1 MTIFDPILDFFR
13 GKAVTVPPLDGA
25 FRPNRRLDQATVAG
39 TIASPID
46 LAVYHGA
53 LVVASGNAVHRLESD
68 GTFAVHAIFPAP
80 VSALAVSTDG
90 RLAVALETG
99 ALSVDGQAIALPD
112 DIRSITALAFS
123 PDGTLFLAN
132 GSQKNAPSAWKRDLM
147 EKQASGSLW
156 RVGNEGA
163 RKVAG
168 GLAWPQGIAFA
179 GGRLIASESWTRR
192 IVAIDPDTGS
202 ASTALANIPG
212 YPGRITP
219 LSVGGFALSVFAP
232 VNRLIEFVLQ
242 EDTYRTDMLREV
254 DPACW
259 IAPMLSSGRS
269 FLEPLQCGGI
279 KTMGIHKPWA
289 PSLSYGLLAQ
299 LDASLHPV
307 DSYHSRADGNRH
319 GIFGAAEKDGHLY
332 AISAGGDVLL
342 DLGEGQTA

>member
-25 FRPNRRLDQATVAG
+25 FRPNRRLDEATVAG
-39 TIASPID
+39 AIASPID
-46 LAVYHGA
+46 LAVYDGA

-68 GTFAVHAIFPAP
+68 GSFTVHAIFPAP

-147 EKQASGSLW
+147 EKQVSGSLW
-156 RVGNEGA
+156 RVGSEGA

-179 GGRLIASESWTRR
+179 GGKLIASESWTRR
-192 IVAIDPDTGS
+192 LVAIDPDTG
-202 ASTALANIPG
+202 AISTALANIPG
-212 YPGRITP
+212 YAGRITP
-219 LSVGGFALSVFAP
+219 LSGGGFALSVFAP

-242 EDTYRTDMLREV
+242 EDTYRTDMLREI

-289 PSLSYGLLAQ
+289 PSLSYGLLAR

>member
-25 FRPNRRLDQATVAG
+25 FRPNRRLDEATIAG
-39 TIASPID
+39 TIASPVD

-53 LVVASGNAVHRLESD
+53 LVVASGNAVHRLES
-68 GTFAVHAIFPAP
+68 GGSFAVHAIFPAP

-132 GSQKNAPSAWKRDLM
+132 GSQKNAPCAWKRDLM

-156 RVGNEGA
+156 RVGSESA

-192 IVAIDPDTGS
+192 LVAIDPDTG
-202 ASTALANIPG
+202 AISTALANIPG

-219 LSVGGFALSVFAP
+219 LSGGGFALSVFAP

-289 PSLSYGLLAQ
+289 PSLSYGLVAR